1 MIILFWVKVS
11 DSVGVGWHPYELRTE
26 AEAYAIAVDG
36 ELFQDVKADLVG
48 ERIENAVSKY
58 LDKKIKHIEV

>member
-1 MIILFWVKVS
+1 MYWVKVS
-11 DSVGVGWHPYELRTE
+11 DSVGVCWHPYKSRTG
-26 AEAYAIAVDG
+26 AEAYALAVGG

-58 LDKKIKHIEV
+58 LDKKIKHIEVV